1 MTWTNNIVQI
11 PRILQFQRISWNSS
25 QSFTISTWNSS
36 LIWIIT
42 PCVSDYYF
50 RVCTFIK
57 ILRTQCA
64 IRILWLTQTIHPNSW
79 RQVLECIFASQSLL
93 KSVITFFS
101 LLWRDFI
108 IIYINSIPAGAILIF
123 VSWPPSL
130 FLKLAFWWHKE
141 DSVALLLILVISSLN
156 YKKTYVDCNKKQS
169 KSHSIQESF
178 IVLFFQRCFLNNL
191 SCSLN
196 SYWYCMTLKPCT
208 I

>member
-36 LIWIIT
+36 LIWVIT

-93 KSVITFFS
+93 KSVITFF
-101 LLWRDFI
+101 F
-108 IIYINSIPAGAILIF
+108 
-123 VSWPPSL
+123 
-130 FLKLAFWWHKE
+130 
-141 DSVALLLILVISSLN
+141 SSM
-156 YKKTYVDCNKKQS
+156 KGF
-169 KSHSIQESF
+169 H
-178 IVLFFQRCFLNNL
+178 NNL
-191 SCSLN
+191 HKFHTCWSNINICILTTKSV
-196 SYWYCMTLKPCT
+196 P
-208 I
+208 